1 MVKTSSVV
9 TIRPR
14 RARPVLV
21 CGKCLKRIDAGS
33 KLKRAL
39 KTELKRRSV
48 AQATRRPRLVM
59 TSCFG
64 ICPKRAVVVASGA
77 TLQRGEY
84 LLLSDV
90 NSSAKAAALLVPSED
105 AQA

>member
-1 MVKTSSVV
+1 MVKTSSFA

-14 RARPVLV
+14 RAGPVLV
-21 CGKCLKRIDAGS
+21 CRKCLKRFDDGS

-48 AQATRRPRLVM
+48 GQATRRPRLVM
-59 TSCFG
+59 TGCFG

-84 LLLSDV
+84 LLLADV
-90 NSSAKAAALLVPSED
+90 NSSANAAARLVSPED
-105 AQA
+105 V

>member
-1 MVKTSSVV
+1 MVKTTPIV
-9 TIRPR
+9 TLRPR

-21 CGKCLKRIDAGS
+21 CKKCLKRIDDGS

-39 KTELKRRSV
+39 KSELKRRSA
-48 AQATRRPRLVM
+48 AQGTRRPRVVM
-59 TSCFG
+59 TGCFG

-84 LLLSDV
+84 LLLADAA
-90 NSSAKAAALLVPSED
+90 SSATAAALLAPSED
-105 AQA
+105 I

>member
-1 MVKTSSVV
+1 MVKTSSLV

-21 CGKCLKRIDAGS
+21 CRKCLKRFDDGS

-48 AQATRRPRLVM
+48 AQAKRRPRLVM
-59 TSCFG
+59 TGCFG
-64 ICPKRAVVVASGA
+64 ICPKRAVVVASAA

-84 LLLSDV
+84 LLLADV
-90 NSSAKAAALLVPSED
+90 NSSARAAARLMPPEGV
-105 AQA
+105 